1 MTDQHP
7 TVPSWTP
14 QPPPARRPGLA
25 PGLVAGLIAVLLLF
39 GGVGL
44 YAARQTAATAQGASS
59 PEAAAAGLLTALG
72 SQDFAR
78 AAGYLDGEEAML
90 VDTYRDRA
98 TALLEGRMTGP
109 TGQPLSETRIS
120 QVMSKDLVTVG
131 PQTSLRE
138 AAKIMADRWIRHL
151 PVVDGGRLVGVISQR
166 DLAGVLA
173 GALNEP
179 EALTALVEA
188 SELVRERRLRRVEHG
203 VWD

>member
-1 MTDQHP
+1 MRISEIMTGAAVTDQP
-7 TVPSWTP
+7 DDT
-14 QPPPARRPGLA
+14 LA
-25 PGLVAGLIAVLLLF
+25 E
-39 GGVGL
+39 
-44 YAARQTAATAQGASS
+44 AARKMWKQQTGS
-59 PEAAAAGLLTALG
+59 LLVM
-72 SQDFAR
+72 
-78 AAGYLDGEEAML
+78 DGEDL
-90 VDTYRDRA
+90 VGILTERDVLKAVA
-98 TALLEGRMTGP
+98 TGARLED
-109 TGQPLSETRIS
+109 TRIS
-120 QVMSKDLVTVG
+120 EVMSKDLVTVG